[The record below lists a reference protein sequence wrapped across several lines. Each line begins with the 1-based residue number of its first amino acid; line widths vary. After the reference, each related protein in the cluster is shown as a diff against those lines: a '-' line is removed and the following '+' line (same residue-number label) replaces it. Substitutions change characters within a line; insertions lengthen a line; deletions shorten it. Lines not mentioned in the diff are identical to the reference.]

1 MVHLDCIKKLLKKT
15 LWFTIQSST
24 FLNLKIYIY
33 EDGKKKIVDEI
44 WMVMHELHW
53 LDEMW
58 TMMDEIYNVRSIST
72 IMDE

>member
-44 WMVMHELHW
+44 WMVMHELH
-53 LDEMW
+53 
-58 TMMDEIYNVRSIST
+58 
-72 IMDE
+72 